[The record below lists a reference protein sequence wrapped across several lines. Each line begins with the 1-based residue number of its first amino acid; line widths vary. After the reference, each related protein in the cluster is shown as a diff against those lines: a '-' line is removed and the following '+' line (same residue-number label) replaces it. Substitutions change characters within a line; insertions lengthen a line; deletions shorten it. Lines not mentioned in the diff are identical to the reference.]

1 MTNTDR
7 HPAISRDAK
16 AWRDAAGVKH
26 TEALRLIEDPL
37 HQGILGDRI
46 VVRDLLRV
54 LEEHPIIGSR
64 HSSTVFGRRGLMDD
78 EPMVHELSADL
89 LRETLLAVEFLR
101 MFTPVSASD
110 QHERNEVGS
119 YTLKHMAEE
128 LLGRT
133 VGGYLPNGAL
143 IWAAAVLGLPIRESG
158 DAGESR
164 NVTVYLLR
172 EEVDFMRAGHPV
184 RIGRRNGAHFQ
195 PPGHAR
201 LTAVIERASNGDPFD
216 DELTIPVQARPA
228 WSPFHVW
235 LSEQSGR
242 DGFEGRFASDYLAG
256 VNASDHRPA
265 ASGKDLLEI
274 LRDVR
279 IDPEFLAAAKALVAE
294 YEVTS
299 SRG

>member
-16 AWRDAAGVKH
+16 AWRDAADVKL

-54 LEEHPIIGSR
+54 LEDHPIIGSK
-64 HSSTVFGRRGLMDD
+64 HSTTVFGRRGLMDD
-78 EPMVHELSADL
+78 EPMLEDLSADL

-101 MFTPVSASD
+101 MFTPVSTSD

-143 IWAAAVLGLPIRESG
+143 IWAAAALGLPMRESG
-158 DAGESR
+158 DIGESR
-164 NVTVYLLR
+164 NVTIYLLR
-172 EEVDFMRAGHPV
+172 EEVDFMRAGHPA
-184 RIGRRNGAHFQ
+184 RIERRNGAHFQ
-195 PPGHAR
+195 PPGYQR
-201 LTAVIERASNGDPFD
+201 LTAVVERASNDEPFD
-216 DELTIPVQARPA
+216 DELAIPIQARPSL
-228 WSPFHVW
+228 SPFHLW
-235 LSEQSGR
+235 LSEQAGR
-242 DGFEGRFASDYLAG
+242 DGFEGRFAGDYLAG

-265 ASGKDLLEI
+265 ASGKDLMKI

-279 IDPEFLAAAKALVAE
+279 IDPEFLAAAKALVIE
-294 YEVTS
+294 YKVTV
-299 SRG
+299 SRS